1 MSLVPESKLCISK
14 RREEG
19 MNKIVKEDI
28 REALADLKRGDATIS
43 ETLSDICEIVDDYNK
58 FLRKQRSKAGKLR
71 SKQGKT

>member
-1 MSLVPESKLCISK
+1 
-14 RREEG
+14 